1 MKKIFGMFLL
11 LLIVFS
17 FGCSRQEPKVSEDIE
32 TTENQEDGS
41 ETLEGWQYQG
51 EKQAYLWGTWSVTMV
66 NEHWGT
72 LEILP
77 DRWSFKSENPD
88 YSGDDLTE
96 QFELC
101 ASPFL
106 TKYRSLDSMFELEE
120 NYCLEITLSTPEGFD
135 NPEPCTQLFLVNQ
148 DFMVG
153 FTGRA
158 PVVLERKEA
167 YAGELENGSFIPE
180 DYGFWRGDWEVTE
193 AIKADGKDV
202 GQYIGMQFHTDGKG
216 TDREEIT
223 GIYIVAVEEESI
235 EKLVEVLALED
246 ENFVIFCE
254 FSENCFWD
262 TMIMKDER
270 NVILEKD
277 NLFFWAER
285 ISAIDEHGEYGV
297 F

>member
-1 MKKIFGMFLL
+1 MKKIFGIFLL
-11 LLIVFS
+11 LFMFFS
-17 FGCSRQEPKVSEDIE
+17 FGCSRREPKVSEYIE
-32 TTENQEDGS
+32 TEENQEDAPES
-41 ETLEGWQYQG
+41 LEGWQYQG

-66 NEHWGT
+66 DEHWGT
-72 LEILP
+72 LEIQP
-77 DRWSFKSENPD
+77 DSWSFKSENPD
-88 YSGDDLTE
+88 YPEDYLIE

-106 TKYRSLDSMFELEE
+106 TKYRSLDSMFDLKE
-120 NYCLEITLSTPEGFD
+120 NYCLEITPITPERYY
-135 NPEPCTQLFLVNQ
+135 NPKPCTQLFLVNQ

-167 YAGELENGSFIPE
+167 YAGELKNGSFVPE
-180 DYGFWRGDWEVTE
+180 DYGFWRGDWEIRK
-193 AIKADGKDV
+193 AIKADGEDV
-202 GQYIGMQFHTDGKG
+202 EQYIGMQFHTDGKG
-216 TDREEIT
+216 TDWEEIT

-235 EKLVEVLALED
+235 EKLVETLALED

-285 ISAIDEHGEYGV
+285 ISAIEKNGEYGA